1 VNFIDKEQMQP
12 LGHGQHV
19 NESIH
24 PILVTCQPGCPSLPN
39 NRLISPRQT
48 LTELHPPSCNNL
60 RPPPSYQHHTSSED
74 TPSSHTKP
82 NTAKMPTTPTPKPK
96 FNTLTTA
103 GRLEKAAYDRAQK
116 NPPVQEPTPPT
127 SAPPEE
133 KKKKKKKITVLP
145 PPAELEAEITRR
157 AETKASAKKKKPT
170 TTTKKPLTTKDKIA
184 AASAAKGKKKQAAVP
199 VERDGKGA
207 TKSVGGGTDES
218 FSGMSKGEKPRNL
231 MDIMRE
237 LGQMG
242 SAAPAPGK
250 SSVAGKVQT
259 VSGSGSGRGGGMKGK
274 TKVRES
280 VLVRP
285 TERTRRMQQQSQ
297 MHQDQA
303 GSISTSPPVAIKR
316 EEKDSDSPPPSSQA
330 SLMNLPLELRQRIW
344 RLAVVKTH
352 FFVYP
357 VIDHE
362 QPDLAMTSRQIRSEV
377 LPLYYGE
384 NTFAIEIPAS
394 TDLESGKKRAKSAG
408 RVSLAPVEKW
418 MAALADRE
426 YVQTIRKWALW
437 WAPPAAEVRSGAG
450 GAEDKEVIVSICYPK
465 AAASES
471 GQAVQPDIEIH
482 REAFCLLESHELYG
496 SCVGRCH
503 PQWLDDTMAAAV
515 LAEVE
520 DRGKQIVLVAKDV
533 EQRGG
538 ELVGSRCVSEIVDL
552 E

>member
-1 VNFIDKEQMQP
+1 MNRFIQYSS
-12 LGHGQHV
+12 HV
-19 NESIH
+19 NKDVHHCQTTVSSVH
-24 PILVTCQPGCPSLPN
+24 AKHSLNSSTILPLNNNILPAKT
-39 NRLISPRQT
+39 P
-48 LTELHPPSCNNL
+48 LT
-60 RPPPSYQHHTSSED
+60 TS
-74 TPSSHTKP
+74 SSHTKP
-82 NTAKMPTTPTPKPK
+82 TTAKMPSTPTPKPK

-103 GRLEKAAYDRAQK
+103 GRLQKAAYDRAQK

-133 KKKKKKKITVLP
+133 KKKKKKITVLP

-157 AETKASAKKKKPT
+157 AEAKASAKKKKPT

-184 AASAAKGKKKQAAVP
+184 ATSAASAAKGKKKQAAVP

-207 TKSVGGGTDES
+207 TKNVGGGADES
-218 FSGMSKGEKPRNL
+218 FSGTSKVEKPRNL

-237 LGQMG
+237 LGQMS
-242 SAAPAPGK
+242 SAGPAQAT

-259 VSGSGSGRGGGMKGK
+259 VSGSGRGGGRKGK
-274 TKVRES
+274 TKARES

-285 TERTRRMQQQSQ
+285 TERTKRMQREIQ

-316 EEKDSDSPPPSSQA
+316 EEKDSDSPPQSSQA

-357 VIDHE
+357 AIDHE
-362 QPDLAMTSRQIRSEV
+362 QPDLAMTSRQVRSEV
-377 LPLYYGE
+377 LPLYYGD

-394 TDLESGKKRAKSAG
+394 ADLGPGKKNAKGAG

-437 WAPPAAEVRSGAG
+437 WAPPAADVRSGAG
-450 GAEDKEVIVSICYPK
+450 GAEDREVIVSICYPK
-465 AAASES
+465 AAASAS
-471 GQAVQPDIEIH
+471 GQTVQPGIEIH
-482 REAFCLLESHELYG
+482 RQAFCLLESHELYG
-496 SCVGRCH
+496 SCVGKCH
-503 PQWLDDTMAAAV
+503 PQWLDDTVAAAV
-515 LAEVE
+515 LAEAE
-520 DRGKQIVLVAKDV
+520 DRGKQIVLVAKEV
-533 EQRGG
+533 VQRGE
-538 ELVGSRCVSEIVDL
+538 ELVDSRCGSEIV
-552 E
+552 EIE